1 MSAETILIVDGN
13 AASLKLTRILL
24 VNEGYKVVTAGGVAE
39 AVELLRSLS
48 PDLVLAD
55 LDSAELD
62 GLELARQLKQDEK
75 TAGVLVMAAADPG
88 DEQKAIK
95 AGCDAYIARPVDARS
110 LAPRIR
116 ALLDG
121 RIPPGSSRNATEEL
135 QGLRVR
141 FLAEGREKARGLLLQ
156 LEGSFDQKDA
166 SRVVHQWVGTGG
178 LLGYSA
184 ISRLARE
191 AEAILAEQ
199 PLDGAQLRESLTNL
213 ALAFSSPREAREEP
227 LPESII
233 RALSGKHITGVEFP
247 VNEQQRLYAALERVG
262 AYGSFLSAMQM
273 PDSAEAVASDLIV
286 IHVNAET
293 SHSAWLDPA
302 QPFANRRPVVLSGT
316 RDHLLALPQGAQAL
330 AREFLMDGWQPEEA
344 LVRLSLALANRA
356 PQTDGDP
363 PAPIEPVK
371 PALAVPTR
379 TKVVIADDDPV
390 VLALVRTALEN
401 FGMDCHQTSDGAD
414 ALEAIRRTLP
424 QAAVLDVDMPGMDGY
439 EVLAAIRREELPVRV
454 LLVTARQQESDVVR
468 GFTLG
473 ADDYVVK
480 PFSPM
485 ELVAR
490 LKRLLSR

>member
-1 MSAETILIVDGN
+1 MSAETILVVDGN
-13 AASLKLTRILL
+13 PVSLKLTRMLL
-24 VNEGYKVVTAGGVAE
+24 VGEGYKVVTAAGVEE
-39 AVELLRSLS
+39 AVELLRSLV

-55 LDSAELD
+55 LDWAAHD
-62 GLELARQLKQDEK
+62 GLDVARQLKADER
-75 TAGVLVMAAADPG
+75 TRGVLLMAAADPG
-88 DEQKAIK
+88 DGQKAID
-95 AGCDAYIARPVDARS
+95 AGCDAYVARPIDARS

-121 RIPPGSSRNATEEL
+121 RIPAGASRNATAEL

-141 FLAEGREKARGLLLQ
+141 FLAEGREKARDLLLQ
-156 LEGSFDQKDA
+156 LEGAFDQKDA
-166 SRVVHQWVGTGG
+166 ARTVHQWKGAGG
-178 LLGYSA
+178 LLGYAA

-191 AEAILAEQ
+191 VEAILEEQ
-199 PLDGAQLRESLTNL
+199 PLDGAQLRESVTNL
-213 ALAFSSPREAREEP
+213 ALAFSSPREAREDP
-227 LPESII
+227 LPESLV
-233 RALSGKHITGVEFP
+233 RALSGKRITGVEFP

-273 PDSAEAVASDLIV
+273 PDSDEALASDLIV

-293 SHSAWLDPA
+293 IPSAWLDPA
-302 QPFANRRPVVLSGT
+302 QQFANRRPVVLSGK
-316 RDHLLALPQGAQAL
+316 RDQLLAVPEAAQAM

-344 LVRLSLALANRA
+344 LVRLSLALANRGQ
-356 PQTDGDP
+356 PEQISP
-363 PAPIEPVK
+363 C
-371 PALAVPTR
+371 LVPTR
-379 TKVVIADDDPV
+379 TQVVIADDDPI
-390 VLALVRTALEN
+390 VLALVRSALEN
-401 FGMDCHQTSDGAD
+401 FGMDCHPTSGGAD
-414 ALEAIRRTLP
+414 ALETIRRTRP

-454 LLVTARQQESDVVR
+454 LLLTARQQESDVIR